1 MYIFDVKFELIGLNF
16 FHASLNVAAVI
27 GKKPPRHLD

>member
-16 FHASLNVAAVI
+16 FYASLNVAAVI
-27 GKKPPRHLD
+27 GKKPS